1 MSEGNGYINMNENQN
16 SIQNYEYEIDLREL
30 FLVLWKKKI
39 MIISFSLVGAILAG
53 LLSIFLITPVYN
65 TDLKIDVNIPETY
78 ITKYGEYKLPVSTN
92 AQYMNL
98 IKSNDVILNTMK
110 EMGYKRGIDMSISGL
125 KEKISM
131 VNIDTKSASQNVFD
145 VKVSEKSPEES
156 LKFAKTL
163 YSNYLEYVDML
174 TRDKAVNYYYD
185 SFSANLKGQQT
196 LLESTKQILQK
207 NEEVL
212 AKTPETINQSSLT
225 KTSNNIVIE
234 NIINPAYTK
243 LQESIVENKLLMI
256 TTEDRIRVLE
266 QNLEELNKEK
276 KVIAQYYETGNA
288 EGQSDIINIAKTN
301 IYLLSTPVAPINKTS
316 PNNALNIIIGLIF
329 GGMLAVGIVMINE
342 YLVKKE

>member
-1 MSEGNGYINMNENQN
+1 MNENQN